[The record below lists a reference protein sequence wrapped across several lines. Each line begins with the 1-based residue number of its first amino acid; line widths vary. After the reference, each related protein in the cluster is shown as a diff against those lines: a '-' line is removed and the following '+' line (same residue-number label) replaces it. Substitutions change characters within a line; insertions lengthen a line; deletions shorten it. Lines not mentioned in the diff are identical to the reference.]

1 LDVSKLFLGKQEFN
15 ETEPRNP
22 CDYGRKIWDD
32 MNGNALRQN
41 HNLRIMCMGLLA
53 ALGVATLANV
63 YQATQST
70 VEPYIIEVDS
80 TTGAIR
86 NAGVISE
93 MQYTPEKLE
102 IEYFL
107 GKFIQDTRSMPLDG
121 EVYRQSWYEAYGYMT
136 KDAAAAMSAEMEKLS
151 KADDFGKKRIKVTIN
166 SILPVNGAGESYQAN
181 WTEEV
186 TDLTSGEQKNVPM
199 TGIFTV
205 TIIQNKDRKSLMEN
219 PLGIYVKDFSWSQ
232 ENVAKDTRSKER
244 DKQ

>member
-1 LDVSKLFLGKQEFN
+1 MDVSKLFLGKQEFN
-15 ETEPRNP
+15 EEEPKNP
-22 CDYGRKIWDD
+22 CDYGRWVWDR

-41 HNLRIMCMGLLA
+41 KNLRIMCMGLLA
-53 ALGVATLANV
+53 ALAVSTVGNV

-86 NAGVISE
+86 KAGVISE
-93 MQYTPEKLE
+93 MKYTPEKLE

-107 GKFIQDTRSMPLDG
+107 GKFIQDTRSLPVDG

-136 KDAAAAMSAEMEKLS
+136 KDAAAAMSAEMEKQN

-166 SILPVNGAGESYQAN
+166 SILPVNAGGESYQAN

-186 TDLTSGEQKNVPM
+186 TDLITGEKKNVPM

-205 TIIQNKDRKSLMEN
+205 TIIQNKDKQSLMEN

-232 ENVAKDTRSKER
+232 ENVAKDDRSKER
-244 DKQ
+244 DR

>member
-1 LDVSKLFLGKQEFN
+1 MDVSKLFLGKQEFN

-186 TDLTSGEQKNVPM
+186 TDLTNILSSISNLTELLTSMGSYAHISVEEFMESPNIYIRFA
-199 TGIFTV
+199 TGRNTLRISPGT
-205 TIIQNKDRKSLMEN
+205 M
-219 PLGIYVKDFSWSQ
+219 
-232 ENVAKDTRSKER
+232 
-244 DKQ
+244 